1 MEHRN
6 IPNDGLHEPKDVV
19 FATPGQVYVADGNGS
34 GTWQTPPVAGIDTA
48 LQGQVYM
55 ANGSGGA
62 SWEHL
67 PGGWGQ
73 YDDTGGSISVG
84 VAPVG
89 LSIDGDGPKTN
100 IDNLPEGA
108 DLWIGSSFNPLMV
121 GDVYAIEVVFEVAS
135 VTGAGTININL
146 AGEEFSAPASV
157 GSVRVSSNIHVFN
170 AVDVE
175 ILVSTDAGTI
185 QVTNRRVKIV
195 RLYGAV

>member
-6 IPNDGLHEPKDVV
+6 IPNDGLHEPKDIV
-19 FATPGQVYVADGNGS
+19 FAAAGQVYVADGAGS
-34 GTWQTPPVAGIDTA
+34 GTWRTPPTAGIDTA

-62 SWEHL
+62 SWEYL

-73 YDDTGGSISVG
+73 YDDTGESISVG
-84 VAPVG
+84 VAPVE
-89 LSIDGDGPKTN
+89 LSVDGEGPRTN
-100 IDNLPEGA
+100 TDNLPDGT
-108 DLWIGSSFNPLMV
+108 DLWIDTSFNPLRV
-121 GDVYAIEVVFEVAS
+121 GDVYAIEVVLEVAT

-170 AVDVE
+170 DEDVE
-175 ILVSTDAGTI
+175 ILVSTDAGTAQI
-185 QVTNRRVKIV
+185 TNRRVKIV

>member
-6 IPNDGLHEPKDVV
+6 IPNDGLHEPKDIV
-19 FATPGQVYVADGNGS
+19 FATAGQVYVSDGNGS
-34 GTWQTPPVAGIDTA
+34 GTWRTPPTAGIDTA

-55 ANGSGGA
+55 ANGSGGG
-62 SWEHL
+62 SWEYL

-73 YDDTGGSISVG
+73 YDDTGDPISVG
-84 VAPVG
+84 VAPVE
-89 LSIDGDGPKTN
+89 LSIDGEGPQTN
-100 IDNLPEGA
+100 KDNLPDGTE
-108 DLWIGSSFNPLMV
+108 LWIDSYFNPLRV
-121 GDVYAIEVVFEVAS
+121 GDVYAIEVVFEVAT
-135 VTGAGTININL
+135 VTGAGTISVNL

-170 AVDVE
+170 DEDVE
-175 ILVSTDAGTI
+175 ILVSTDAGTV